1 MGALEIAELAGCSE
15 RTVYNILHLHREF
28 GQVTNPYARSP
39 GRPRALDMHAM
50 NYISSLL
57 EANLVLYLDE
67 IQDNLCALDI
77 DVSLATISR
86 ALRRL
91 ALTHK
96 HIAAAAVEH
105 NELLHA
111 TWIAAH
117 GDIPKEYIVW
127 IDEAGID
134 DHTNQQEVGW
144 ARLGQ
149 ACV

>member
-1 MGALEIAELAGCSE
+1 
-15 RTVYNILHLHREF
+15 
-28 GQVTNPYARSP
+28 
-39 GRPRALDMHAM
+39 
-50 NYISSLL
+50 
-57 EANLVLYLDE
+57 
-67 IQDNLCALDI
+67 
-77 DVSLATISR
+77 
-86 ALRRL
+86 
-91 ALTHK
+91 
-96 HIAAAAVEH
+96 VEH

>member
-1 MGALEIAELAGCSE
+1 
-15 RTVYNILHLHREF
+15 
-28 GQVTNPYARSP
+28 
-39 GRPRALDMHAM
+39 MHAI

-57 EANLVLYLDE
+57 EANPVLYLDE

-77 DVSLATISR
+77 NVSLATISR

-96 HIAAAAVEH
+96 HVAAAAVEH
-105 NELLHA
+105 NELLCA

-134 DHTNQQEVGW
+134 DHTNQREVGW